1 MTLGLSFTS
10 TGEGNYLLPPP
21 SDSQLGPPDLEA
33 VPLHGTEIFGLPLT
47 HPALFWSKFG
57 IPCALQQGV
66 PPLCAPLP
74 TPFHSRLL
82 LRLARDP
89 RWLPIGLGSY
99 FLPFLPT
106 PIPLFAFFT
115 ATEAWAPAAL
125 EE

>member
-21 SDSQLGPPDLEA
+21 SDSQLSPPDLEA

-47 HPALFWSKFG
+47 HPDPFCSKFG

-66 PPLCAPLP
+66 RLVWAPLP

-89 RWLPIGLGSY
+89 RWLQRSSRTRLFGAFHCLY
-99 FLPFLPT
+99 FVSL
-106 PIPLFAFFT
+106 
-115 ATEAWAPAAL
+115 
-125 EE
+125 